1 MNSHRLG
8 AVTGLL
14 CALVLALMV
23 TALPSA
29 GAKTPEPPRPV
40 NPQDADGFFPWTRGA
55 RVRPTTWC

>member
-8 AVTGLL
+8 AATGLL

-29 GAKTPEPPRPV
+29 GAKTPEPPRSV
-40 NPQDADGFFPWTRGA
+40 NPRTPTASSPWTSEA
-55 RVRPTTWC
+55 RVLPTMWC